1 MSEQVAIETPITV
14 DEFAKSIDVKATDV
28 IAELMKNGIMATI
41 NDTIDFETASIVAED
56 LGVNVTQADHT
67 GDRAELKKQGTVL
80 EEGEGEPR
88 PPIVA
93 VMGHVDHGKTT
104 LLDAIRESDE
114 AAGEAG
120 GITQHISAYQIK
132 HNDRWVTFLDT
143 PGHEAFSIL
152 REHGAY
158 LTDVAIVTIAADD
171 GIKPQT
177 EETLRYVQEAG
188 VRMVVA
194 INKID
199 KPDADVNRVKQQLA
213 DKNLVPEEWGGDT
226 VVVEISAHKRQ
237 NLDKLLDMV
246 FLVADIE
253 DLRSRYEG
261 PAEGVVIESRMVHGK
276 GSVPTILVQHGQL
289 NVGDFL
295 VADNVYAKVRSLED
309 FMGKQLK
316 KADPGMPVAV
326 TGWKGA
332 PKLAAFVQEY
342 PDEKAARNAAEGEGE
357 SAPNRSGITQADALT
372 AAMQAH
378 QTNTVPVIVK
388 ADVDGSLAAV
398 TQSLEALK
406 NEEVKVEIVGSGVGS
421 VSESDVTLAESTK
434 AVIIGFGVNVQ
445 GRIKRL
451 AIQAG
456 VEIRVYNVIYE
467 LIDDMR
473 EQLNS
478 LLKPEVIEEV
488 QGELEIKGVFKLA
501 QKEIICGGQVK
512 TGKLVT
518 DLNVRVKD
526 GEEIG
531 VVKNLQREQQSAKE
545 INQGE
550 MCGLNIVT
558 KRKHKVKE
566 GDILEFFTRE
576 EKKRTI

>member
-1 MSEQVAIETPITV
+1 MSEKVAIETPITV
-14 DEFAKSIDVKATDV
+14 GEFAKSIDVKTTDV
-28 IAELMKNGIMATI
+28 ISELMNNGVMATI
-41 NDTIDFETASIVAED
+41 NDTIDFETAAIVAED
-56 LGVNVTQADHT
+56 LGVDVTQADH
-67 GDRAELKKQGTVL
+67 AEGMSERKKQGTVL
-80 EEGEGEPR
+80 EEGEGETR

-104 LLDAIRESDE
+104 LLDALRESNT

-188 VRMVVA
+188 VRMVIA

-246 FLVADIE
+246 LLVADIE

-261 PAEGVVIESRMVHGK
+261 PAEGVVIESRMVQGK
-276 GSVPTILVQHGQL
+276 GSVPTILVQHGEL

-295 VADNVYAKVRSLED
+295 VAGDVYAKVRSLED
-309 FMGKQLK
+309 FTGGHLK
-316 KADPGMPVAV
+316 TAYPGMPVAV

-342 PDEKAARNAAEGEGE
+342 TDEKSARNATENAQDDTA
-357 SAPNRSGITQADALT
+357 SRSGITQADALT

-378 QTNTVPVIVK
+378 KADTIPVIVK

-406 NEEVKVEIVGSGVGS
+406 NEEVKVEIVSSGVGT

-434 AVIIGFGVNVQ
+434 AIIIGFGVTVQ

-451 AIQAG
+451 AMQAG

-473 EQLNS
+473 DQLNS

-488 QGELEIKGVFKLA
+488 QAELEVKGVFKLA
-501 QKEIICGGQVK
+501 QKEILCGGQLK

-531 VVKNLQREQQSAKE
+531 VVKSIQREQQSAKE

-550 MCGLNIVT
+550 MCGLSITT
-558 KRKHKVKE
+558 KRKHKIKE

-576 EKKRTI
+576 EKQRTI